1 MRNYLH
7 LIILNCIL
15 IQPVLATEYPEISVE
30 QLKSAITKGE
40 VAVIDVNGKKSF
52 QQGHI
57 PTAIDYS
64 SSYKDLA
71 SLLPADKSVLVVA
84 YCGGPSCRAYLKGA
98 TSAAALG
105 YKNIRHLSAGISGW
119 KKAGLKLAKP

>member
-1 MRNYLH
+1 M
-7 LIILNCIL
+7 CIL
-15 IQPVLATEYPEISVE
+15 IVPALATEYPKISVE
-30 QLKSAITKGE
+30 QLKSAISKGK

-64 SSYKDLA
+64 TSYQDLA
-71 SLLPADKSVLVVA
+71 NLLPADKSMLVVA

-98 TSAAALG
+98 AAAAALG
-105 YKNIRHLSAGISGW
+105 YKNVRHLSSGISGW
-119 KKAGLKLAKP
+119 KKAGFKVAKP